1 MDEITKTIV
10 MEALKEIN
18 KIAKILNTPSVEESV
33 NGQRKSAIKKR
44 TKKIREK
51 NQANLERMK
60 ELRAQLKEKE
70 SLKKLLLEKKTPR
83 QNIA

>member
-1 MDEITKTIV
+1 LLNKGANMGRGKS
-10 MEALKEIN
+10 EA
-18 KIAKILNTPSVEESV
+18 
-33 NGQRKSAIKKR
+33 KKR
-44 TKKIREK
+44 AKKIREK

-60 ELRAQLKEKE
+60 ELGAQLKEKE